1 MINDAVLFFA
11 AAPQPG
17 GQGAQAEQGPGFW
30 IGWFGLMLAIFYFI
44 MIRPQQRKEKERQ
57 HLLSNIKNGDKV
69 VFSGGI
75 IGTVANTKENTFM
88 IRIAEKVKIE
98 VARGAVTQV
107 LGKGDE
113 PEEKPA

>member
-1 MINDAVLFFA
+1 MSI
-11 AAPQPG
+11 
-17 GQGAQAEQGPGFW
+17 
-30 IGWFGLMLAIFYFI
+30 IFLVALLGIMYFI
-44 MIRPQQRKEKERQ
+44 MIRPQQRREKERQ
-57 HLLSNIKNGDKV
+57 SLLNNIKNGDKV

-88 IRIAEKVKIE
+88 IRIAEKVKVE

-113 PEEKPA
+113 PEDTPAR